1 MKVIVHKSETQGVRI
16 TTSALIPM
24 ALSLEGLAERVVPPE
39 TDYAII
45 DVDDLPR
52 NKIFSN
58 AWKLKGDLVIVDL
71 NDAKE
76 ICHTKR
82 REVRAAEFAP
92 WDIKATIPAEA
103 DHAEK
108 QRQDIRVKYAAIQ
121 ENIDAAEDI
130 SLLGSIH
137 TAL

>member
-1 MKVIVHKSETQGVRI
+1 MRAVLHILDSGVVAITYPVDHDVETIADRLKDPI
-16 TTSALIPM
+16 IIETS
-24 ALSLEGLAERVVPPE
+24 
-39 TDYAII
+39 
-45 DVDDLPR
+45 DLPSDR
-52 NKIFSN
+52 TFRN
-58 AWKLKGDLVIVDL
+58 AWKPNGDLVIVDL
-71 NDAKE
+71 NGAKE

-108 QRQDIRVKYAAIQ
+108 QRQAIRVKYAAIQ
-121 ENIDAAEDI
+121 ENIDAAEDV